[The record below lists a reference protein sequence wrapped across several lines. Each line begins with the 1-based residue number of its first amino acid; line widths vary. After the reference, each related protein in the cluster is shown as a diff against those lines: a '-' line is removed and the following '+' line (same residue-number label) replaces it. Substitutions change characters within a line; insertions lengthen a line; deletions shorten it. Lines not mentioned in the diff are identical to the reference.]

1 MYIVSCVFR
10 QADIGPPIIGWS
22 VVREKSLFIGPLS
35 SACVPM
41 ALETFLTCC
50 GARLIFVYVPKQ
62 QKDGGHR
69 RESEREREFLKYLTY
84 APCKKNSDLFGH
96 CACHPD
102 LFIDC

>member
-35 SACVPM
+35 SACVPL

-50 GARLIFVYVPKQ
+50 AARLIYVYVPKQ
-62 QKDGGHR
+62 QNDGGQR
-69 RESEREREFLKYLTY
+69 ERERERERERVLGI
-84 APCKKNSDLFGH
+84 SD
-96 CACHPD
+96 
-102 LFIDC
+102 IYVV